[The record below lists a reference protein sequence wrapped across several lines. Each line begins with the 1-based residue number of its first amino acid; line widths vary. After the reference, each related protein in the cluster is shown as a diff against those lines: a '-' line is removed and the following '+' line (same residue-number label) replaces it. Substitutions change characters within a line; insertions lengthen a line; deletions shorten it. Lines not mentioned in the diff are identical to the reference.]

1 MVFYFLFVLS
11 LFLSYCLDIERRVC
25 WLMLAGN
32 PEYFS
37 LWQFNSVRQFHVR
50 PAVAALSQSGPRS
63 GICRLKTLRFHVEAC
78 LVLPGPGR
86 GGEFHNLWVTPGTP
100 SSHPSLR
107 ENVDPGKVPW
117 PCLDVWGSG
126 DCTISQSTWWWLN
139 TPQHGNWSIFWATTV
154 GFFIT

>member
-117 PCLDVWGSG
+117 PCLDVWTPEIAPSV
-126 DCTISQSTWWWLN
+126 QSEHVFSSTKIGLVLSWNRTQIW
-139 TPQHGNWSIFWATTV
+139 HK
-154 GFFIT
+154 